1 MKQEDR
7 ELRDVLA
14 PNPAIPKT
22 VRGTW
27 EQCGMHCSA
36 PGKPAQSQT
45 DRGGVVFCWS
55 ILVKCTWRPLG
66 ILHLPF
72 CQCKDA
78 LGLPTQ
84 IFSRNSPHVTG
95 FFFFLFS
102 HQTYFLFFKKM
113 LFPDQQQRK
122 TILNSPSSPPLMSHY
137 NKWGCFQRTRFALCK
152 DKAAEQ
158 LLKDS
163 LLHLH
168 RPKANS
174 PAS

>member
-1 MKQEDR
+1 MWD
-7 ELRDVLA
+7 ELL
-14 PNPAIPKT
+14 
-22 VRGTW
+22 
-27 EQCGMHCSA
+27 C

-45 DRGGVVFCWS
+45 DQGGVIFCWA

-72 CQCKDA
+72 CQHKDA

-84 IFSRNSPHVTG
+84 IFSRNSPHMLLA
-95 FFFFLFS
+95 FFFSFFS
-102 HQTYFLFFKKM
+102 PKPTFYFFKKM
-113 LFPDQQQRK
+113 LLPDQQQRE
-122 TILNSPSSPPLMSHY
+122 TSLNSPSSPPLMSNY
-137 NKWGCFQRTRFALCK
+137 NKRGCFQRTRFALCK